1 MIKLSQSQSEIVNTS
16 LDKPIQVLASAGS
29 GKTRVLT
36 ERVRYILNA
45 TKKDGVI
52 ALTFTNKAAEEMQS
66 RLVDCD
72 SLEDRTWI
80 ATIHAVAQRILEKYG
95 HTIGL
100 PSELHI
106 YERDKDRMEV
116 FLQSLRDDGVDID
129 DYLNISDVKEQKSRE
144 QHLQRYMDGFS
155 SIKRELLTDKDDIE
169 QQFPDNPALWK
180 VFKDYEQ
187 ALLNSG
193 GIDYDDILVYAH
205 RILLEHEWIAKIYRA
220 KYKHICVDEAQDL
233 NKAQYEFIRA
243 LCGDAIKSILMV
255 GDPNQMIYGFNGSST
270 DYLCKNFV
278 SDFSPVEF
286 SLKENFRSTKAVI
299 RVANKLK
306 PNSQKEYEFA
316 LKGRKQIQ
324 SFDDETA
331 EAKWVISAIEHFL
344 KEKSHE
350 EIEGEITL
358 DKMVV
363 IARNRFVFKTLEQE
377 LKSSGIKFTL
387 RKGERGFDPV
397 SLYGKILDFAIRIKL
412 NPKGWVDGK
421 KLCFLLGLD
430 IPAQWGGDNL
440 LSHWAEQLKR
450 APSNHANLYA
460 ELLDAVG
467 KLEAVNPNIRLLV
480 KDFEAKLKFLA
491 NSLSQE
497 IATSEVTNEA
507 EELKRSLDELHQF
520 YACWTLFKRKSLGD
534 SLAAFR
540 NAMALGQLTSES
552 IDSGLTL
559 STVHT
564 MKGLEKDIVFLIG
577 MCEGV
582 FPDYRAKT
590 KKEIEEER
598 NSAFVAVTRAKR
610 WLYITYPRQRVMPWG
625 DSRFQQQ
632 SRFITEIQ
640 DGEA

>member
-1 MIKLSQSQSEIVNTS
+1 MIKLSQSQSEIVSTPF
-16 LDKPIQVLASAGS
+16 DKPIQVLASAGS

-52 ALTFTNKAAEEMQS
+52 ALTFTNKAAEEMQT
-66 RLVDCD
+66 RLADCD
-72 SLEDRTWI
+72 SAEDRAWI

-144 QHLQRYMDGFS
+144 QHLKRYMDGFS
-155 SIKRELLTDKDDIE
+155 SIKRELLTDQDDIE
-169 QQFPDNPALWK
+169 QRFPDNPELWK

-243 LCGDAIKSILMV
+243 LCGESIKSILMV

-278 SDFSPVEF
+278 SDFNPVKF
-286 SLKENFRSTKAVI
+286 SLKENFRSTKAVVRI
-299 RVANKLK
+299 ANKLR
-306 PNSQKEYEFA
+306 PNSQNEYEFA
-316 LKGRKQIQ
+316 FKGHKKILTLN
-324 SFDDETA
+324 DETA
-331 EAKWVISAIEHFL
+331 EAKWVISAIEQFL
-344 KEKSHE
+344 KMKSHE

-377 LKSSGIKFTL
+377 LNSSGIKFTL

-397 SLYGKILDFAIRIKL
+397 SLFGKTLDYAIRIKL
-412 NPKGWVDGK
+412 NPRGWVDGK
-421 KLCFLLGLD
+421 KLCALLDLD
-430 IPAQWGGDNL
+430 IPAQWGENDL
-440 LSHWAEQLKR
+440 LNRWAKHLEN
-450 APSNHANLYA
+450 APLNHANLYSK
-460 ELLDAVG
+460 LLDAVG
-467 KLEAVNPNIRLLV
+467 DLDAVNPNIRKLV
-480 KDFEAKLKFLA
+480 RDFEEELKFLA

-497 IATSEVTNEA
+497 IATSEVISGA

-520 YACWTLFKRKSLGD
+520 RACWTLFKIKGLGD
-534 SLAAFR
+534 SLVAFR

-598 NSAFVAVTRAKR
+598 NNAFVAVTRAKR
-610 WLYITYPRQRVMPWG
+610 WVFISYPRQRVMPWG
-625 DSRFQQQ
+625 DSRSQQQ
-632 SRFITEIQ
+632 SRFITEIL